1 MFYVGTADKK
11 TLTKKITMGKNA
23 RFKIIVD
30 ESRMTYVTSGNHM
43 ASLSSEWVITDP
55 GHVKDLRKFNS
66 LYKKTKRKNRNR
78 KTTNNLF

>member
-1 MFYVGTADKK
+1 
-11 TLTKKITMGKNA
+11 MGKNA

-30 ESRMTYVTSGNHM
+30 ESRMIYVTSGNHM

-55 GHVKDLRKFNS
+55 GHVKDLKKFNS
-66 LYKKTKRKNRNR
+66 SDKKTKKKTHNR

>member
-1 MFYVGTADKK
+1 M
-11 TLTKKITMGKNA
+11 IT
-23 RFKIIVD
+23 
-30 ESRMTYVTSGNHM
+30 SNHM

-66 LYKKTKRKNRNR
+66 LDKKKKRKNHNK

>member
-11 TLTKKITMGKNA
+11 TPTKKITMSKNA

-30 ESRMTYVTSGNHM
+30 ESRMIYVTSGNHM

-66 LYKKTKRKNRNR
+66 LYKKTKRKNHNR